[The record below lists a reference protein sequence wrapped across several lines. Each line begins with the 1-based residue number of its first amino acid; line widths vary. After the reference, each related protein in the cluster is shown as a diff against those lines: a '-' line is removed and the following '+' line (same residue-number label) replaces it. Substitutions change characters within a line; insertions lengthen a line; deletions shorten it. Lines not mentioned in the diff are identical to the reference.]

1 MQLIF
6 LLIVVGGTSQ
16 ISAWSLAN
24 LGLDHSDYR
33 IEHVSVFY
41 VRAFLCLRPTNTT
54 TGGTPLI
61 PTLVEVPWPEP
72 SAQLVAIK
80 SAAAIARIYPTDLDH
95 ALHNGHQCNAI
106 VAARGTA
113 VDMRHGDLWVLDGG
127 SAVCAPKLIEY
138 DLVGRNEET
147 HRYALGE
154 LAGRRFASVHIGPT
168 EASGAGIGSG
178 QPAESRRLFLT
189 LADADADFL
198 VVYGVAER
206 RWWKLKLM

>member
-1 MQLIF
+1 MELLL
-6 LLIVVGGTSQ
+6 LLIVATSTTE

-24 LGLDHSDYR
+24 LGLNHSDYR

-41 VRAFLCLRPTNTT
+41 VRAFLCLRPTNTS
-54 TGGTPLI
+54 GTPLI

-72 SAQLVAIK
+72 SAQLVGIQ
-80 SAAAIARIYPTDLDH
+80 SAATAIARIYPTDLDQ
-95 ALHNGHQCNAI
+95 ALHSDRQCNAI

-113 VDMRHGDLWVLDGG
+113 VDMRNGDLWVLDGG

-147 HRYALGE
+147 HRYAFGA
-154 LAGRRFASVHIGPT
+154 LAGRQLGSVHMGPT
-168 EASGAGIGSG
+168 AAGGGGIGSG
-178 QPAESRRLFLT
+178 QPVESRRLLLT

-198 VVYGVAER
+198 LVYGVAER